1 MRMPARCAVQRP
13 MQPDRKS
20 KLDRIAPLWI
30 QPLRWMTYISI
41 YCYYRIA
48 YRIRSWG
55 RLPRRRGPSL
65 LVINH
70 QHDIESA
77 VVVATLGISSLSWRY
92 PIFTVS
98 SRRMWEPG
106 FFAHRIAWLR
116 FALRGVNF
124 GWLFSSIG
132 MQPIENELHARA
144 LSSLAYTLQCLYGDL
159 PLTTVFREHALKRF
173 APSFKMLSDVSKSP
187 HLPAAQS
194 KASLSDLNEP
204 YRTEVLAA
212 TRAQLDADLAHF
224 ETLTRDGATIFLA
237 PEAFYTGDGKMQ
249 RLRGILPKLAP
260 LSRIWICGISF
271 DPFVGRRL
279 SMLFRVDAAVDG
291 VPLDIQ
297 LKRLR
302 PVTVSALLGTW
313 LHSGPAAFCS
323 GDAVGAVVRQ
333 LSDLPSRLFV
343 DPELRGRLE
352 VLVRSALRGLV
363 RLGTLRA
370 DGDRFTLTAQRTHP
384 QFPQTSDIIAYQFN
398 FHAETL
404 AGAQFAESEQSA

>member
-1 MRMPARCAVQRP
+1 MRMPARCAVQRL
-13 MQPDRKS
+13 MRPDSPS
-20 KLDRIAPLWI
+20 KLNRIAPLWI
-30 QPLRWMTYISI
+30 QPLRWLTYICVL
-41 YCYYRIA
+41 CYYRTA

-55 RLPRRRGPSL
+55 GLPHKRGPSL
-65 LVINH
+65 IVINH

-77 VVVATLGISSLSWRY
+77 VVVATLGTGSLSWRY
-92 PIFTVS
+92 PIYTVS

-124 GWLFSSIG
+124 GWLFSSLG

-144 LSSLAYTLQCLYGDL
+144 LSSLTYMLQTLYGDV
-159 PLTTVFREHALKRF
+159 PLAAVFREDALARF
-173 APSFKMLSDVSKSP
+173 GSTFKMLSDVSKSP
-187 HLPAAQS
+187 HLPAAQQ
-194 KASLSDLNEP
+194 KASLSDLKEP
-204 YRTEVLAA
+204 YRTEALAA
-212 TRAQLDADLAHF
+212 TRAQLDTDLANF

-313 LHSGPAAFCS
+313 LQSAPTEFCS
-323 GDAVGAVVRQ
+323 GDAVEAVVRQ
-333 LSDLPSRLFV
+333 LSDLPPRLFV
-343 DPELRGRLE
+343 DPELRRRPE
-352 VLVRSALRGLV
+352 ALVRSALRGLV
-363 RLGTLRA
+363 RLGTLKA
-370 DGDRFTLTAQRTHP
+370 DGDRFTLTTQRTHP

-404 AGAQFAESEQSA
+404 AGAQFAESQQSA

>member
-13 MQPDRKS
+13 MQQDS
-20 KLDRIAPLWI
+20 TNKLNTTAPLWV
-30 QPLRWMTYISI
+30 QPLRWATYINI
-41 YCYYRIA
+41 ATYYRIA
-48 YRIRSWG
+48 YRIRGWG

-77 VVVATLGISSLSWRY
+77 VVVATLSITSFGWRY

-106 FFAHRIAWLR
+106 FFAQRIGWLR
-116 FALRGVNF
+116 FVLRGMNF

-144 LSSLAYTLQCLYGDL
+144 LASLAYTLQCLYGDL
-159 PLTTVFREHALKRF
+159 PLATVFREPALKRF
-173 APSFKMLSDVSKSP
+173 APNFKMLSDVSKSP
-187 HLPAAQS
+187 HLPAAQV

-204 YRTEVLAA
+204 YRTETLAA

-224 ETLTRDGATIFLA
+224 EGLTRDGATIFLA

-249 RLRGILPKLAP
+249 RLRGILPRLAP
-260 LSRIWICGISF
+260 LAQIFTCGISF

-279 SMLFRVDAAVDG
+279 SMLFRVQAAVDG

-302 PVTVSALLGTW
+302 PVTTSALLGTW
-313 LHSGPAAFCS
+313 LHDGPESFS
-323 GDAVGAVVRQ
+323 SRDAVDAVVRQ
-333 LSDLPSRLFV
+333 LNDLPPQLFV
-343 DPELRGRLE
+343 DPILRRRPDS
-352 VLVRSALRGLV
+352 LVRSALRGLT
-363 RLGTLRA
+363 RLGTLKA
-370 DGDRFTLTAQRTHP
+370 DGDRYAITQQRAHP
-384 QFPQTSDIIAYQFN
+384 QFPQTSDMIAYQYN

-404 AGAQFAESEQSA
+404 AGAQYAQSQQSA

>member
-1 MRMPARCAVQRP
+1 
-13 MQPDRKS
+13 MQPDRS
-20 KLDRIAPLWI
+20 TKLDKTAPLWI
-30 QPLRWMTYISI
+30 QPLRWMTYFSISI
-41 YCYYRIA
+41 YYRTA

-55 RLPRRRGPSL
+55 SLPHKRGPSL

-77 VVVATLGISSLSWRY
+77 VVVATLGIGSFSWRY

-116 FALRGVNF
+116 FALRGINF

-144 LSSLAYTLQCLYGDL
+144 LSSLAYMLQTMYGDM
-159 PLTTVFREHALKRF
+159 PLATVFREHALTRLG
-173 APSFKMLSDVSKSP
+173 PTFKLLSDVSKSP
-187 HLPAAQS
+187 HLPAAQT
-194 KASLSDLNEP
+194 KASLSDLKEP
-204 YRTEVLAA
+204 YRTEALAA

-224 ETLTRDGATIFLA
+224 ETLNRDGATIFLA
-237 PEAFYTGDGKMQ
+237 PEAFYTTDGKMQ

-260 LSRIWICGISF
+260 RSKIWICGISF
-271 DPFVGRRL
+271 DPFVGQRL

-302 PVTVSALLGTW
+302 PVTVSALLGTYI
-313 LHSGPAAFCS
+313 HNGPESFSGR
-323 GDAVGAVVRQ
+323 DALEAVVRQ
-333 LSDLPSRLFV
+333 LNNLPPRLFV
-343 DPELRGRLE
+343 DPELRRRPDT
-352 VLVRSALRGLV
+352 LVRAALRGLV
-363 RLGTLRA
+363 RLSTLRA
-370 DGDRFTLTAQRTHP
+370 DGDRFTLTDHRTHP

-398 FHAETL
+398 FHTETL
-404 AGAQFAESEQSA
+404 AGAQFAQTEQSA

>member
-30 QPLRWMTYISI
+30 QPLRWATYINI

-55 RLPRRRGPSL
+55 RMPRRRGPSL

-77 VVVATLGISSLSWRY
+77 VVVATAGVTSFSWRY

-106 FFAHRIAWLR
+106 FFAQRIAWLR
-116 FALRGVNF
+116 FVLRGLNF

-144 LSSLAYTLQCLYGDL
+144 LSSLAYTLQCLYGDV
-159 PLTTVFREHALKRF
+159 PLATVFREHALKRF
-173 APSFKMLSDVSKSP
+173 ASSFKMLSDVSKSP
-187 HLPAAQS
+187 HLPTAQI

-224 ETLTRDGATIFLA
+224 EGLTRDGATIFLA

-249 RLRGILPKLAP
+249 RLRGILPRLAP
-260 LSRIWICGISF
+260 LARIWICGISF

-279 SMLFRVDAAVDG
+279 SMLFRFDAAVDG

-302 PVTVSALLGTW
+302 PVTASALLGTW
-313 LHSGPAAFCS
+313 LHNGPGSFS
-323 GDAVGAVVRQ
+323 TGDAVAGVVRQ
-333 LSDLPSRLFV
+333 LNDLPPQLFV
-343 DPELRGRLE
+343 DPELRRHPE
-352 VLVRSALRGLV
+352 ALVRSALRALT
-363 RLGTLRA
+363 RLGTLKA
-370 DGDRFTLTAQRTHP
+370 DGDRYAVTQQRTHP
-384 QFPQTSDIIAYQFN
+384 QFPQTSDIVAYQFN

-404 AGAQFAESEQSA
+404 AGAQFAETQESA

>member
-13 MQPDRKS
+13 MQPDSTS
-20 KLDRIAPLWI
+20 KLNKTAPLWI
-30 QPLRWMTYISI
+30 QPLRWMTYLSI
-41 YCYYRIA
+41 ACYYRIA
-48 YRIRSWG
+48 YRIRGWG
-55 RLPRRRGPSL
+55 RLPRQRGPTL

-77 VVVATLGISSLSWRY
+77 VVVATLGITSFSWRY

-116 FALRGVNF
+116 FALRGLNF
-124 GWLFSSIG
+124 GWLFSAIG
-132 MQPIENELHARA
+132 MQPIENELHAKA
-144 LSSLAYTLQCLYGDL
+144 LSSLAYMLQTLYGDL
-159 PLTTVFREHALKRF
+159 PLATVFREHAAQRIGTR
-173 APSFKMLSDVSKSP
+173 FKMLSDVSKSP
-187 HLPAAQS
+187 HLPAAQV

-204 YRTEVLAA
+204 YRTEALTA
-212 TRAQLDADLAHF
+212 TRAQLDADIAHF
-224 ETLTRDGATIFLA
+224 EALIRDGATIFLA

-260 LSRIWICGISF
+260 LSQIWISGISF

-279 SMLFRVDAAVDG
+279 SMLFRVDAAVEG

-313 LHSGPAAFCS
+313 LHNGPELFFS
-323 GDAVGAVVRQ
+323 RDAVEAVMRQ
-333 LSDLPSRLFV
+333 LNDLPPRLFV
-343 DPELRGRLE
+343 DPELRRHPE
-352 VLVRSALRGLV
+352 SLVRSALRGLV
-363 RLGTLRA
+363 RLSTLKA
-370 DGDRFTLTAQRTHP
+370 DGDRFTLTGQRAHP
-384 QFPQTSDIIAYQFN
+384 QFPQTSDIVAYQFN

-404 AGAQFAESEQSA
+404 AGAQFAETQQSA